1 MRRAMAPGF
10 TLIELLVV
18 IAIIGILASIL
29 MPVFTHARAK
39 GRQASCISNLNQIG
53 IAFHMYADDN
63 DEMFPLDASSGPC
76 SYWYER
82 LDPYIKNQQIGTCPQ
97 MGPVSRALPGY
108 DHPYTWTYS
117 MNAELCRI
125 DMLGGNALYDL
136 ARIQTNYDVA
146 RVMLVTE
153 IPCDG
158 MAPDF
163 FVPAWWPYLQY
174 HQLVHNDHA
183 EVVFVDGHVKAYG
196 LGAKFNS
203 YPGTLP

>member
-1 MRRAMAPGF
+1 MRRTVAQGF

-29 MPVFTHARAK
+29 MPVFTHARSK
-39 GRQASCISNLNQIG
+39 GRQAACISNLDQIG
-53 IAFHMYADDN
+53 IAFRLYAEDY
-63 DEMFPLDASSGPC
+63 DEMYPLDFATGPN

-97 MGPVSRALPGY
+97 MGPVSRLPAGY

-117 MNAELCRI
+117 MNANLCRI
-125 DMLGGNALYDL
+125 DMLGAKTLYDL
-136 ARIQTNYDVA
+136 PRIQISYDVA
-146 RVMLVTE
+146 KVMLATE
-153 IPCDG
+153 IPQEG

-163 FVPAWWPYLQY
+163 FVPAWWAYPKY
-174 HQLVHNDHA
+174 HKLVHDDHA
-183 EVVFVDGHVKAYG
+183 EVVFVDGHVKAYD